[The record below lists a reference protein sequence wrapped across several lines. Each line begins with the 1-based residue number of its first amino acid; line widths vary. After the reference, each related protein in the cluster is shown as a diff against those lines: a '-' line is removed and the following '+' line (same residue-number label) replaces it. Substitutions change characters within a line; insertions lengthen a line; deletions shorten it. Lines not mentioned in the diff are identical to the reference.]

1 AVQPVA
7 QRVAVARPRAT
18 ASRVAGADPRVR
30 HRRALARR
38 APARRRLTAHLSP
51 HQASPIPR
59 SKAAPTRTGPP
70 CPILTEQM
78 FYRVGKKRRDSKS
91 RWVQGGPWASP
102 LTSAGAVLRPSEA
115 ARATAAALKSRM
127 TVRKN
132 FRTTGAYR
140 RA

>member
-1 AVQPVA
+1 PQRPAWLA
-7 QRVAVARPRAT
+7 QTRASATAARLHGVPRRVADSQRISHPT
-18 ASRVAGADPRVR
+18 
-30 HRRALARR
+30 RRARFPGATPLPH
-38 APARRRLTAHLSP
+38 APGRLV
-51 HQASPIPR
+51 
-59 SKAAPTRTGPP
+59 
-70 CPILTEQM
+70 PILTEQM
-78 FYRVGKKRRDSKS
+78 FYRIGKKRRDSKS